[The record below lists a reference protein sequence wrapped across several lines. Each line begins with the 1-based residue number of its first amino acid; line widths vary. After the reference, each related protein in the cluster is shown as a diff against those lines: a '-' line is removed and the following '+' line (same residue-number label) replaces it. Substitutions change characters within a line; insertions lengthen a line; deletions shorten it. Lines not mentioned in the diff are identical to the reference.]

1 MKIFIF
7 FAVILFCGAILI
19 PNHYQPWLTAYQD
32 ALAFMSL
39 IILGFACTF
48 SNGFKVIKGI
58 TAFFIFI
65 ILIVCVQYLLGRIYF
80 FGDMF
85 IVLLYLIG
93 FVFSFTVG
101 FNLTSKFGSKNVI
114 FIVSI
119 VFIFCST
126 ISIYMMLKQWLI
138 LHQGGI
144 WIADLPPG
152 GRPFANFAQPNNC
165 ATFLCMA
172 VMSVLY
178 LYEEKY
184 VNRVVGLF
192 IAVFILFGI
201 ALTQSRTPWIFF
213 GVFLIWWYWKTKY
226 FQSRLNKNFYIY
238 FLLIYVFF
246 IISLPVF
253 SNYLGV
259 SSVSNI
265 VERVS
270 SGYLRLP
277 MWRQMLIAIQQEPWF
292 GYGWNQ
298 VSVAQIMVYLQYPT
312 IERID
317 HSHNLI
323 LDIIIWNGIPIGIFI
338 IGYLSIWLYGFHK
351 LVNNISMFAALS
363 MVGAVMV
370 HAMLE
375 FPLDYAYFLLPVGF
389 LLGGV
394 QVEDSDLKVVEF
406 SKYALFIFLL
416 FAVIIYMWVLFEY
429 YKVEKDVQLVRFE
442 SLNIGNVH
450 ANNDAPDVILLTQLR
465 EQIRLIRT
473 RPVKNMTNE
482 QLESMRKITYRY
494 ATPYAL
500 YRYSQALVLNN
511 QVDKAGKY
519 LLINNGLNRKNYDLN
534 SLYKLEESLV
544 FKWKSSSASR

>member
-39 IILGFACTF
+39 IFFGCSCAFNH
-48 SNGFKVIKGI
+48 SFKIIKGI
-58 TAFFIFI
+58 TFFFILIMFVIFI
-65 ILIVCVQYLLGRIYF
+65 QYLFGRIYF

-93 FVFSFTVG
+93 FIFSFAVG
-101 FNLTSKFGSKNVI
+101 FNLTSRFGSKKII

-119 VFIFCST
+119 VFLFCSI
-126 ISIYMMLKQWLI
+126 ISIYMMLKQWLL

-165 ATFLCMA
+165 ATFLCMSA
-172 VMSVLY
+172 MSVLY
-178 LYEEKY
+178 LYEGNY
-184 VNRVVGLF
+184 INRVVGLF
-192 IAVFILFGI
+192 IAIFILFGI

-213 GVFLIWWYWKTKY
+213 SVFLIWWYWKTKC
-226 FQSRLNKNFYIY
+226 FQTRLNKNSYIY
-238 FLLIYVFF
+238 FLLIYVIFV
-246 IISLPVF
+246 ISLPIF

-259 SSVSNI
+259 GFASDFI
-265 VERVS
+265 ERVS
-270 SGYLRLP
+270 SGYFRLP

-317 HSHNLI
+317 HSHNIL
-323 LDIIIWNGIPIGIFI
+323 LDIIIWNGIPIGVFI

-351 LVNNISMFAALS
+351 LVKNISTFVALS

-375 FPLDYAYFLLPVGF
+375 FPLDYAFFLLPVGF
-389 LLGGV
+389 LLGVV
-394 QVEDSDLKVVEF
+394 QMEDSDLKVLEI
-406 SKYALFIFLL
+406 SKYILFIFLL
-416 FAVIIYMWVLFEY
+416 FAITIYIWVLFEY
-429 YKVEKDVQLVRFE
+429 NKIEKDVQLIRFE

-450 ANNDAPDVILLTQLR
+450 ANHDAPNVILLTHLR

-473 RPVKNMTNE
+473 RPVGNMTNE
-482 QLESMRKITYRY
+482 QLELMRKTTYRY
-494 ATPYAL
+494 ATPIAL
-500 YRYSQALVLNN
+500 YRYSQALALNN
-511 QVDKAGKY
+511 QEDSAKKY
-519 LLINNGLNRKNYDLN
+519 LIINSGLNGREYDWN
-534 SLYKLEESLV
+534 SLYKVDESLV
-544 FKWKSSSASR
+544 FKWKSSSISK